1 MPWARYIVSEP
12 PPAQQM
18 EQWEG
23 EGWSQIQ
30 VLGPCPAKS
39 NDDLKGPVR
48 PVYVVYL
55 HRSILA
61 VGREFPKAVN

>member
-18 EQWEG
+18 ETWEA

-30 VLGPCPAKS
+30 VLGPCPAKA
-39 NDDLKGPVR
+39 NDDLQGQVR

-61 VGREFPKAVN
+61 VGLERRQVN